1 MLQIESEQELLS
13 LLSSIK
19 KVHIYGARYNLF
31 SILLLLK
38 KLGYSKD
45 LIETIWVTSKKEN
58 PDYIDNIEVKE
69 YVQGGVGANTCVFL
83 ALAEHNA
90 RKVAQKLE
98 RDGILVVK
106 ISRTLINDIVMPKD
120 MCEDVYKSIEQF
132 VSDFEDIDTQLNV
145 PAECNIAY
153 AWTCWWQGLS
163 KAPDIVRACI
173 NSHRKNLPKEVHYV
187 IITEENYCDY
197 IEIPDYIME
206 KMEKGYITLTTFS
219 DIIRACLLYKYG
231 GIWLDSTLLL
241 HSSLPIEYFHFGLFT
256 AKRKECVSYSR
267 FSLWFLGGKSG
278 NQLYQFLME
287 AFFYYFRNYDQIR
300 YYLMIDFLIKIAFD
314 IVPQLW
320 NQYEIL
326 PYNNENSGGL
336 AVHLDDIY
344 EIDKYKEIVE
354 GTVVQK
360 LTWKL
365 ERYNSEALFRSNSFY
380 SAILKAYK
388 DI

>member
-1 MLQIESEQELLS
+1 MLQIESEQELKS

-19 KVHIYGARYNLF
+19 KVHIYGARYNL
-31 SILLLLK
+31 SLILLLLK
-38 KLGYSKD
+38 KLGHSKD
-45 LIETIWVTSKKEN
+45 FIEAIWVTSKKGN
-58 PDYIDNIEVKE
+58 PDYIDDIEVKE
-69 YVQGGVGANTCVFL
+69 YVQGEAEANTCVFL
-83 ALAEHNA
+83 ALAERN
-90 RKVAQKLE
+90 AQKLAE
-98 RDGILVVK
+98 KLEKDGILAVK
-106 ISRTLINDIVMPKD
+106 ISGTLINDIVMPKD
-120 MCEDVYKSIEQF
+120 MCEDIYMSIEQF
-132 VSDFEDIDTQLNV
+132 VTDFEDINTQLNV
-145 PAECNIAY
+145 PVICNTVY

-163 KAPDIVRACI
+163 NAPNIVRACI
-173 NSHRKNLPKEVHYV
+173 NSQRKNLPKGVQYV

-241 HSSLPIEYFHFGLFT
+241 HSPLPIEYFHYDLFT
-256 AKRKECVSYSR
+256 AKRKVCASYSR

-287 AFFYYFRNYDQIR
+287 AFFYYYRNYDQIR
-300 YYLMIDFLIKIAFD
+300 YYLMIDFLIKIALD
-314 IVPQLW
+314 TVPKLG
-320 NQYEIL
+320 NQFEVL

-336 AVHLDDIY
+336 AVHLDETY
-344 EIDKYKEIVE
+344 EIEKYKEIVE

-365 ERYNSEALFRSNSFY
+365 ERYNPEALFRSNSFY
-380 SAILKAYK
+380 NVILKAYK